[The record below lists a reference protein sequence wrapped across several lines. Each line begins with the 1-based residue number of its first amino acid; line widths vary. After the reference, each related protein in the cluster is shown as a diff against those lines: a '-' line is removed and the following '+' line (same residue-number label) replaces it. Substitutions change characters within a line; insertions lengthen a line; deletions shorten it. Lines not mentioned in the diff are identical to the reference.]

1 VQITV
6 RAEGAP
12 SFQGP
17 PRSPGRRLGSS
28 DGFTLLELTI
38 VIAILGVLMAL
49 TIPRLRTPG
58 AAELKAES
66 HRLAM
71 TFKLVRNE
79 AILQGIPFQIN
90 FDLDDQRYWI
100 TSADP
105 LGQTDV
111 SASLGH
117 LARGK
122 RFAAEVGI
130 ADVVLPAAGAKV
142 NQGRIYTI
150 FYPDGTVDPTVI
162 HLASATQSYTL
173 WLHPMTSRLEINPGY
188 FMPNYRGIE

>member
-1 VQITV
+1 VVHVQLIH
-6 RAEGAP
+6 AIE
-12 SFQGP
+12 S
-17 PRSPGRRLGSS
+17 PRRRLRSS

-79 AILQGIPFQIN
+79 AILQGVPFQII
-90 FDLDDQRYWI
+90 FDVDEQRYWI

-105 LGQTDV
+105 LGGTDA
-111 SASLGH
+111 ASTLGN

-122 RFAAEVGI
+122 RFDQEVGI
-130 ADVVLPAAGAKV
+130 ADVVRPDLGAKV
-142 NQGRIYTI
+142 NQGQINTT

-162 HLASATQSYTL
+162 HLASSTQSYTL
-173 WLHPMTSRLEINPGY
+173 WLHPMTSRLEINQGY
-188 FMPNYRGIE
+188 FMPSYRGLQ